1 MEYTIALV
9 HEEDVN
15 YRLTQGPFKEFS
27 MEIPPCAGDILAL
40 GKNKF
45 FVVKTRMMNPNNEG
59 RIILFG
65 KTVVKGI
72 DFKQRPCLINV
83 DVVIEKLEELHPTIV
98 DPRKM
103 NPFLYEGIR
112 KWHDELKQLKLK
124 NQKR

>member
-9 HEEDVN
+9 HEEDVM
-15 YRLTQGPFKEFS
+15 YRLTEVPFKEFS
-27 MEIPPCAGDILAL
+27 MEIPPSAGDILAL

-59 RIILFG
+59 RIILIG

-83 DVVIEKLEELHPTIV
+83 DVVIDKLEELHPSLV
-98 DPRKM
+98 DGRTM

-112 KWHDELKQLKLK
+112 NWHDELKQLQQK
-124 NQKR
+124 NSKR